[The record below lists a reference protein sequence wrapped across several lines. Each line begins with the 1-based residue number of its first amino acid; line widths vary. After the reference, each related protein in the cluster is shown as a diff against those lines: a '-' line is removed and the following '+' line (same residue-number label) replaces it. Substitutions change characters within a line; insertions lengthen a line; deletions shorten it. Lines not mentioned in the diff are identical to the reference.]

1 MAYTKNIKNRSLFF
15 ILSAA
20 DLYWHDLHSYM
31 PRFNEY
37 KAANETQCYQI
48 AF

>member
-20 DLYWHDLHSYM
+20 DLYWHNLYFYI
-31 PRFNEY
+31 PRFNKY
-37 KAANETQCYQI
+37 KTANKT
-48 AF
+48 

>member
-20 DLYWHDLHSYM
+20 NLYQYNLYFYIPQFDK
-31 PRFNEY
+31 Y
-37 KAANETQCYQI
+37 KAANKT
-48 AF
+48 